1 MCHLCVSQCLH
12 DHFTLTQARVRRP
25 RCAFPAGSWLGTTFT
40 ACLLTQWPGNWLVT
54 PDTNAN
60 TPSGVIFKKS
70 TSSLESSLSK
80 SADITGKTEGLILFS
95 HTLGT
100 CKSYVFAVKGCISG
114 TPCIRVSLLN
124 LSQISDVK
132 TNRWQKAQFPCGNG
146 TRSHVSPE
154 G

>member
-1 MCHLCVSQCLH
+1 MCL
-12 DHFTLTQARVRRP
+12 P
-25 RCAFPAGSWLGTTFT
+25 SWLGPTFT
-40 ACLLTQWPGNWLVT
+40 ASLLTQWPGNWLVT
-54 PDTNAN
+54 PDANAN

-124 LSQISDVK
+124 LSQISEVK
-132 TNRWQKAQFPCGNG
+132 TNRWQKVLVLKDEDLAVFQTWMTVWHCCAAV
-146 TRSHVSPE
+146 RKDK
-154 G
+154 